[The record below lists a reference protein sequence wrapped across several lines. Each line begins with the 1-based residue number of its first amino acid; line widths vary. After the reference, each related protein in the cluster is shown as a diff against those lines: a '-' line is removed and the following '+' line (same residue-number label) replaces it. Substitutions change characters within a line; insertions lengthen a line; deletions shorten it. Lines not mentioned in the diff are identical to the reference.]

1 MPSLKKCS
9 RLGLALALALASAV
23 VAAPASADRPEGAGD
38 AGQQKQ
44 AEHAEREQVKTEA
57 EKPEKVER
65 AEKAEKTEKAEK
77 AEKAMTKRK
86 DVIAKAPC
94 AERTFARVF
103 KPWNDR
109 RLYTLAPGGDF
120 ETLAD
125 GWTLD
130 GATVAA
136 DSSPFVLGAALG
148 ASSLELPAGATAL
161 SPPVCVER
169 GFPSFRLVARTV
181 STEQAVVKVGV
192 VYADGRVK
200 KTGRLKPAADWA
212 VTRKLSLAQGR
223 FRVRRGE
230 SALVQVRFA
239 VTAGTARLDDLYID
253 PRFWR

>member
-1 MPSLKKCS
+1 MHSLNRS
-9 RLGLALALALASAV
+9 RLGLALALALSSMV
-23 VAAPASADRPEGAGD
+23 VAAPAAFADRPEGAGD
-38 AGQQKQ
+38 AGEQMQTQRQ
-44 AEHAEREQVKTEA
+44 AENAEREQARPEA
-57 EKPEKVER
+57 KPEEKPREDVV
-65 AEKAEKTEKAEK
+65 TEG
-77 AEKAMTKRK
+77 
-86 DVIAKAPC
+86 PC

-120 ETLAD
+120 ETLGE

-136 DSSPFVLGAALG
+136 DSSPFLLGAALG

-161 SPPVCVER
+161 SPPICVER
-169 GFPSFRLVARTV
+169 GFPGFRLAARTV
-181 STEQAVVKVGV
+181 STNRAVVKVGV
-192 VYADGRVK
+192 VYANGRIK

-212 VTRKLSLAQGR
+212 VTRKLSLAEGR
-223 FRVRRGE
+223 FRIHRGE

>member
-1 MPSLKKCS
+1 MPSLKRS
-9 RLGLALALALASAV
+9 RIGLASAMALASVV
-23 VAAPASADRPEGAGD
+23 VAAPVALAGQPDDAGD
-38 AGQQKQ
+38 AGLQTK
-44 AEHAEREQVKTEA
+44 AERLAENAEREQARSEENAEA
-57 EKPEKVER
+57 QP
-65 AEKAEKTEKAEK
+65 EKAEKERPSRE
-77 AEKAMTKRK
+77 
-86 DVIAKAPC
+86 DVITKAPC
-94 AERTFARVF
+94 EARTFARVF

-120 ETLAD
+120 ETLAE
-125 GWTLD
+125 GWTLE

-148 ASSLELPAGATAL
+148 ASSLELPAGAVAL

-169 GFPSFRLVARTV
+169 GFPSFRLAARTV
-181 STEQAVVKVGV
+181 STDQAVVKVGV

-230 SALVQVRFA
+230 SALVQLRFA
-239 VTAGTARLDDLYID
+239 VTAGTARLDDVYVD

>member
-1 MPSLKKCS
+1 MPSFKCS
-9 RLGLALALALASAV
+9 RPGLALALALASMV
-23 VAAPASADRPEGAGD
+23 VAAPVAFADRREAAGETAD
-38 AGQQKQ
+38 KKV
-44 AEHAEREQVKTEA
+44 ENVEREEAQSEEKADTENV
-57 EKPEKVER
+57 ETEKVEKER
-65 AEKAEKTEKAEK
+65 VERE
-77 AEKAMTKRK
+77 
-86 DVIAKAPC
+86 DVVIKAPC

-120 ETLAD
+120 ETLAE
-125 GWTLD
+125 GWTLE

-136 DSSPFVLGAALG
+136 DSSPFLLGAALG

-200 KTGRLKPAADWA
+200 KTGRLKPAADWN

-230 SALVQVRFA
+230 SAMVQLRFA
-239 VTAGTARLDDLYID
+239 VTAGTARLDDVYVD